1 MTQKIINASPHAI
14 HILGPGNT
22 IVRVFPKS
30 NGMIRVKEE
39 IKEAGTINGVP
50 ITHTKWGECD
60 EVPAY
65 CEGTYYIV
73 SQLVK
78 NALPHRKDMLV
89 PKNIVRDPDGN
100 IMGCMSLDQ

>member
-30 NGMIRVKEE
+30 NGMIRVKEYITDAE
-39 IKEAGTINGVP
+39 PIDNVP
-50 ITHTKWGECD
+50 ITNTKWGECD
-60 EVPAY
+60 EVPAFV
-65 CEGTYYIV
+65 EGTYYIV

-78 NALPHRKDMLV
+78 TALPHRKDMLV
-89 PKNIVRDPDGN
+89 PKNIVRDGNGN